1 MSFELFKKVQQVL
14 LNQKDYSEKLRLKG
28 IFDCRTYDTNDN
40 IIDEI
45 HDDNIIV
52 NTSFTIIT
60 DLFVDG
66 VSLSKINTLKIG
78 SGGIYNSN
86 VKIALATET
95 DLYTP
100 LETKVTPDVYTS
112 DEVLIDELNKTMTW
126 TWTFAQDE
134 GNGPGVRIYNEAGL
148 FSANGVM
155 FSKKNFTEVVKTPD
169 KKMIVKWSIKMV

>member
-1 MSFELFKKVQQVL
+1 MSFELFKKVKQVL

-28 IFDCRTYDTNDN
+28 IFECRTYDTNDN

-52 NTSFTIIT
+52 NNSFTIIT

-86 VKIALATET
+86 VKIITASGTIITEGISNGGMFT
-95 DLYTP
+95 WDGKDKHGNRVASGIYFA
-100 LETKVTPDVYTS
+100 VTAKS
-112 DEVLIDELNKTMTW
+112 DGSSGTVCKI
-126 TWTFAQDE
+126 A
-134 GNGPGVRIYNEAGL
+134 
-148 FSANGVM
+148 
-155 FSKKNFTEVVKTPD
+155 
-169 KKMIVKWSIKMV
+169 MIK